1 MGAREG
7 GTHLDSWCL
16 SLRTMVAVV
25 RVLVVVVLVGYACVV
40 RVWLVERRAS

>member
-25 RVLVVVVLVGYACVV
+25 VVLVGYACVV